1 MNREDLYFSSLD
13 EPLREDVRLLGQLL
27 GELLREQGGE
37 ELFAQVEKARQAA
50 ITRREGEPAQARD
63 AETALYEQ
71 LAGMPPAQSTDLIH
85 AFGTYFQLVNIAEKV
100 QRIRRAR
107 DYARNSS
114 EAQPESLEAAAR
126 QLADA
131 GLSLDD
137 VRDLLSRMDISPVFT
152 AHPTQATR
160 RTILEKHLRIA
171 LRLIERMDP
180 GSTPAE
186 QRSCLA
192 RIRGEL
198 TAAWQ
203 TEAHPHEGRTVV
215 DEVDYVLFYLLEVI
229 YRVIPPFYESLQA
242 ALESAWGEQAHAPIL
257 PRVIRFA
264 SWVGGDM
271 DGNPNVTAQTVR
283 ATLEQQRRA
292 VLKRYRRELDDLY
305 EQLSQSLSRVSVS
318 EAVSARIREYETRFA
333 PVLQEIPP
341 RHRNMPYRILLRLM
355 NARLAES
362 VNETE
367 QAYRRPQ
374 ALLDDLQLMADSLA
388 ANRGQNAGLFA
399 VNRLMTRVRTF
410 GFHLA
415 TLDIRQHAEV
425 HRQVAGE
432 LLGIED
438 WEQKQP
444 EWRAERLREAL
455 TQPVPTPENTRS
467 ERAQQTLAV
476 FEAIAEGRLRHG
488 NEAFG
493 PCIVSMTRE
502 VDDVLAVL
510 YLARCAGLTTDQDEV
525 PLDVVPLLET
535 PEDLAAGPRILEALL
550 ADKNYSRHLQCR
562 DNLQMV
568 MVGYSDSNKSGGLVG
583 SRWAV
588 QTTQQQLAAIAGE
601 SGVGLEIFHG
611 RGGTASRGGTKVHGA
626 ILAAPPEA
634 VQGRFRVTE
643 QGEIID
649 ANYGLRP
656 IALRTMEQMTSGVLL
671 ASAPGVI
678 TRDVS
683 EHWSHIMQT
692 IADTARDSFRGLVY
706 QDPRFHGYFRQATP
720 IDVIERMRIGSRPPS
735 RHKGGR
741 IEDLRAI
748 PWVFAWTQSRH
759 LITGWYGLGTGLTA
773 AIEEFGL
780 EPVREMAGQWPFLS
794 NLLDD
799 AEMVLAKTD
808 MNIARRYAGLAE
820 EPAHSLFKIIQ
831 AEYERTHALILELK
845 GIDTLLDRDPNLQ
858 RSIRLRN
865 PYVDP
870 LSLLQIELLA
880 RWRASGGKDGAL
892 LQALIQSVLAI
903 AHGLQ
908 NTG

>member
-1 MNREDLYFSSLD
+1 MNRDELYFSSLD
-13 EPLREDVRLLGQLL
+13 EPLRDDVRALGQLL

-37 ELFAQVEKARQAA
+37 ALFQQVEQARQAA

-63 AETALYEQ
+63 AETTLHEQ
-71 LAGMPPAQSTDLIH
+71 LAALPPAQATDLIH
-85 AFGTYFQLVNIAEKV
+85 AFGAYFQLVNIAEKV
-100 QRIRRAR
+100 HRIRRAR
-107 DYARNSS
+107 DYARDIG
-114 EAQPESLEAAAR
+114 EAQPESLEAIIK
-126 QLADA
+126 QLADTGVSLEEML
-131 GLSLDD
+131 GLLNK
-137 VRDLLSRMDISPVFT
+137 LDISPVFT

-180 GSTPAE
+180 ASTPAE
-186 QRSCLA
+186 QRGRLA

-198 TAAWQ
+198 SAAWQ
-203 TEAHPHEGRTVV
+203 TEAHPHEGRTVA

-242 ALESAWGEQAHAPIL
+242 ALENVWGQAAESVSL
-257 PRVIRFA
+257 PRLIRFA

-271 DGNPNVTAQTVR
+271 DGNPNVTAETVH
-283 ATLEQQRRA
+283 ATLNQHRQAIVR
-292 VLKRYRRELDDLY
+292 RYRRELDDLY
-305 EQLSQSLSRVSVS
+305 GQLSQSFSRVSVS
-318 EAVSARIREYETRFA
+318 EAVCARIREYEAVFA
-333 PVLQEIPP
+333 EVVENIPP
-341 RHRNMPYRILLRLM
+341 RHRNMPYRTLLKLM
-355 NARLAES
+355 NARLAATTDES
-362 VNETE
+362 KQRYETPAE
-367 QAYRRPQ
+367 
-374 ALLDDLQLMADSLA
+374 LLEDLQLIADSLG
-388 ANRGQNAGLFA
+388 ANRGHNAGLFA
-399 VNRLMTRVRTF
+399 VNRLMLRVRTF

-415 TLDIRQHAEV
+415 SLDIRQHAEV

-432 LLGIED
+432 LLAIPD
-438 WEQKQP
+438 WAERDPQ
-444 EWRAERLREAL
+444 WRAARLREAL
-455 TQPVPTPENTRS
+455 EQPVIKHEQPGELAR
-467 ERAQQTLAV
+467 QTLAV
-476 FEAIAEGRLRHG
+476 FEAVAEGRSRHG
-488 NEAFG
+488 QEAFG
-493 PCIVSMTRE
+493 PLIVSMTRD
-502 VDDVLAVL
+502 VDDLLTVLL
-510 YLARCAGLTTDQDEV
+510 LARHAGLSDDDGLV

-535 PEDLAAGPRILEALL
+535 PEDLAAGPGILKALL
-550 ADKNYSRHLQCR
+550 ADENYRRHLQAR
-562 DNLQMV
+562 NNLQMV

-588 QTTQQQLAAIAGE
+588 QTTQQQLAAIASE
-601 SGVGLEIFHG
+601 AGVGIEIFHG

-626 ILAAPPEA
+626 VLAAPPEA

-671 ASAPGVI
+671 ASAPGVL
-678 TRDVS
+678 
-683 EHWSHIMQT
+683 SHQENEQWPRIMQA

-735 RHKGGR
+735 RDKGNR

-759 LITGWYGLGTGLTA
+759 LISGWYGLGTGLGA
-773 AIEEFGL
+773 AVDEFGL
-780 EPVREMAGQWPFLS
+780 ETIREMAAQWPFLR
-794 NLLDD
+794 NMLDD

-820 EPAHSLFKIIQ
+820 EPAHSVFKIIQ

-845 GIDTLLDRDPNLQ
+845 GIDALLDRDPQLQ
-858 RSIRLRN
+858 RSMRLRN

-870 LSLLQIELLA
+870 LSLLQIELLG
-880 RWRASGGKDGAL
+880 RWRASGCNDGAL

-903 AHGLQ
+903 SHGLQ

>member
-1 MNREDLYFSSLD
+1 MNRDDVYFSALD
-13 EPLREDVRLLGQLL
+13 EPLRDDVRVLGQLL

-37 ELFAQVEKARQAA
+37 ALFHQVEQTRQAA
-50 ITRREGEPAQARD
+50 ITRREGEPARARE
-63 AETALYEQ
+63 AETTLHEQ
-71 LAGMPPAQSTDLIH
+71 LVDLPPAQATDLIH
-85 AFGTYFQLVNIAEKV
+85 AFGAYFQLVNIAEKV
-100 QRIRRAR
+100 HRIRRAR
-107 DYARNSS
+107 DYARNTR
-114 EAQPESLEAAAR
+114 EAQPESLEEIVR
-126 QLADA
+126 QLGDA
-131 GLSLDD
+131 GLSLDEM
-137 VRDLLSRMDISPVFT
+137 RSLLNSIDISPVFT

-171 LRLIERMDP
+171 LRLVERMDP
-180 GSTPAE
+180 DSTPAE
-186 QRSCLA
+186 QRSRLE
-192 RIRGEL
+192 RIRNEL

-203 TEAHPHEGRTVV
+203 TEAHPHEGRTVA

-242 ALESAWGEQAHAPIL
+242 ALEKVWGQAAETVSL
-257 PRVIRFA
+257 PRLIRFA

-271 DGNPNVTAQTVR
+271 DGNPNVTAETVR
-283 ATLEQQRRA
+283 ATFNQHRQAILR
-292 VLKRYRRELDDLY
+292 RYRRELDDLY
-305 EQLSQSLSRVSVS
+305 GQLSQSLSRVSVS
-318 EAVSARIREYETRFA
+318 EAVSARIREYEALFA
-333 PVLQEIPP
+333 DVTEHLPP
-341 RHRNMPYRILLRLM
+341 RHRNMPYRILLKLM
-355 NARLAES
+355 DARLTATTDES
-362 VNETE
+362 EHRY
-367 QAYRRPQ
+367 QSPDQ
-374 ALLDDLQLMADSLA
+374 LLDDLQLIADSLA
-388 ANRGQNAGLFA
+388 GNRGHNAGLFA
-399 VNRLMTRVRTF
+399 INRLMMRVRTF

-415 TLDIRQHAEV
+415 TLDIRQHADI

-432 LLGIED
+432 LLAIPD
-438 WEQKQP
+438 WEQRDPQ
-444 EWRAERLREAL
+444 WRAARLREAL
-455 TQPVPTPENTRS
+455 AGPVNEHGQPGELAR
-467 ERAQQTLAV
+467 QTLAV
-476 FEAIAEGRLRHG
+476 FEAVADGRSRHG
-488 NEAFG
+488 ADAFG
-493 PCIVSMTRE
+493 PWIVSMTRD

-510 YLARCAGLTTDQDEV
+510 YLARQAGLCDDAGRV

-535 PEDLAAGPRILEALL
+535 PEDLAAGPDILKALL
-550 ADKNYSRHLQCR
+550 TDDNYRGHLHAR
-562 DNLQMV
+562 GNLQMM

-588 QTTQQQLAAIAGE
+588 QTTQQQLAAIA
-601 SGVGLEIFHG
+601 SAAGVGIEIFHG

-626 ILAAPPEA
+626 VLAAPPEA

-671 ASAPGVI
+671 ASAPGVLK
-678 TRDVS
+678 RRED
-683 EHWSHIMQT
+683 EQWPQIMQSV
-692 IADTARDSFRGLVY
+692 ADTARDSFRALVY
-706 QDPRFHGYFRQATP
+706 QDPRFDGYFRQATP

-735 RHKGGR
+735 RGRGGR

-759 LITGWYGLGTGLTA
+759 LLSGWYGLGTGLNA
-773 AIEEFGL
+773 AVDQFGIET
-780 EPVREMAGQWPFLS
+780 VRDMAGQWPFLR

-808 MNIARRYAGLAE
+808 MNIARRYAELAE
-820 EPAHSLFKIIQ
+820 EPSHSLFKIIQ

-845 GIDTLLDRDPNLQ
+845 GIDALLDRDPHLQ
-858 RSIRLRN
+858 RSMRLRN

-880 RWRASGGKDGAL
+880 RWRASDCKDGAL
-892 LQALIQSVLAI
+892 LQALIQSVMAI